1 MFLGALVVGLIAF
14 FLFKVGAMSVW
25 VGVLS
30 TLFKLALLV
39 CVVFLIMLVL
49 QRSSTGNKE
58 DESKTT

>member
-39 CVVFLIMLVL
+39 CVVLLIMLVL